1 MVLVINASDHCHNL
15 SQSPISCNSQ
25 LTHQIVKFQD
35 IYFIRSTSGV
45 MYSLPCD
52 TQKKKSSNN
61 YPKTITPVNFAPCP
75 LVYSKKFQKTK
86 LEFESDS
93 LILQGNDQTL
103 TLLYYSY
110 RIDEQKNDF
119 GDIN

>member
-1 MVLVINASDHCHNL
+1 MQFSTHTPDSQISRHLLHTINLWGYILAALRH
-15 SQSPISCNSQ
+15 P
-25 LTHQIVKFQD
+25 KKKK
-35 IYFIRSTSGV
+35 
-45 MYSLPCD
+45 
-52 TQKKKSSNN
+52 KKKSSNN

-75 LVYSKKFQKTK
+75 LVYSKKFPKTK